1 MTKTASAALWG
12 LEMLCDPGQVTLSL
26 WASPVS
32 PKPSV
37 SQGEFSIWKGYCY
50 SCWYRCLNEG
60 LKDSPQVS
68 TPDSVLQFSR

>member
-12 LEMLCDPGQVTLSL
+12 LERLCDPGQVTLSL

-37 SQGEFSIWKGYCY
+37 SQGEFPIWKGYYY
-50 SCWYRCLNEG
+50 SC
-60 LKDSPQVS
+60 
-68 TPDSVLQFSR
+68 